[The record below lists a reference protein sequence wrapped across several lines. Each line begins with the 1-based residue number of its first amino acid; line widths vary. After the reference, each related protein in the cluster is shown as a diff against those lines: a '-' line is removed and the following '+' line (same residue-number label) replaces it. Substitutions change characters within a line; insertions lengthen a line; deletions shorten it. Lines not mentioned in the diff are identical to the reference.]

1 MFSKNKKGQ
10 EKGEGGERKVY
21 ISVYIYNL
29 KNNFL
34 IFKIYRNLKNV
45 RLINVVASQFVGK
58 TALIFSFSSA
68 MF

>member
-10 EKGEGGERKVY
+10 EKGEGGETKVY

-34 IFKIYRNLKNV
+34 IFKIYRNLKRTVNKCCG
-45 RLINVVASQFVGK
+45 IA
-58 TALIFSFSSA
+58 ICW
-68 MF
+68 